1 VEEDSPGTG
10 PALVPFPAFT
20 ESGLK
25 DYAGRSVEQSLDA
38 VRALTGLSLP
48 VTPSP
53 GRAAAGGLLG
63 RRFWAALI
71 RGGYQGAAY
80 IVDLL
85 YGGKPDVSGEE
96 AGDD

>member
-1 VEEDSPGTG
+1 MEQAG

-25 DYAGRSVEQSLDA
+25 DSVGRSVEESLDA
-38 VRALTGLSLP
+38 VRALTGFSLP
-48 VTPSP
+48 VKASP
-53 GRAAAGGLLG
+53 DGAADMRLG

-80 IVDLL
+80 IVDL
-85 YGGKPDVSGEE
+85 YMVEMRGKR
-96 AGDD
+96 